1 MQIMKQKPTSKGKLS
16 MPSMSQSLENY
27 YQRLLK
33 EISRKLNYPANVPSW
48 GLYEAA
54 VGKPTV
60 LA

>member
-1 MQIMKQKPTSKGKLS
+1 

>member
-1 MQIMKQKPTSKGKLS
+1 ML
-16 MPSMSQSLENY
+16 SMSQSLENY

-33 EISRKLNYPANVPSW
+33 EISRKLNYPANKYQIPNTSW

>member
-1 MQIMKQKPTSKGKLS
+1 

-33 EISRKLNYPANVPSW
+33 EISRKLNYPANVASW